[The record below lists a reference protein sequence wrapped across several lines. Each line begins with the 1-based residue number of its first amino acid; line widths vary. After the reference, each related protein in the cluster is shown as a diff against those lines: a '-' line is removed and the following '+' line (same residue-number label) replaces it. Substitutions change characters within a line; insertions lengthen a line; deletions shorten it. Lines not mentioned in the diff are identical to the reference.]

1 MEGWGD
7 LERMNLI
14 PGPGCGD
21 EETLSMPGKGGILL
35 GGIRYPRKAM
45 S

>member
-1 MEGWGD
+1 MERWGD
-7 LERMNLI
+7 LERMDLI